1 MTDATARFS
10 LPYIMPAQAQK
21 HLTHNEA
28 LRYLDVL
35 IHLNV
40 IDAQRTLPPETPDD
54 LDTYIIPTGAMGD
67 WSGRDGQIAIWMDG
81 IWQYAPPCAGMHRMG
96 RRGSSADNL

>member
-1 MTDATARFS
+1 
-10 LPYIMPAQAQK
+10 MPAQAQK

-40 IDAQRTLPPETPDD
+40 IDAQRALPPETPDD
-54 LDTYIIPTGAMGD
+54 LDT
-67 WSGRDGQIAIWMDG
+67 
-81 IWQYAPPCAGMHRMG
+81 
-96 RRGSSADNL
+96 